1 MEMEKQ
7 KKQQKNKIPTSLR
20 FGVICIAFMITG
32 YQLALFIHRAAVL
45 EIEAGR
51 DRPDTVFVYTG
62 PPAGP
67 SSENPGTTGNPGP
80 ADGKSSTGDS
90 GGNGAK
96 ARTVRKEAVHSPLVN
111 EVRKAT
117 RKVRSFRFNPNE
129 ASIEELQELGF
140 SEKQARAI
148 ENYRQKGGRF
158 HSKED
163 FSKSFVVP
171 DSVYERLKDYIDI
184 PLLDINLADSAAF
197 DGLPGIGPYFASRMV
212 RHRDELGGYSCPE
225 QLLEIY
231 NFGEDRLQRIRP
243 LICCSPPEP
252 FALWQMDENGLRRHP
267 HIKNYRT
274 AAAIV
279 LFRENTPADCLSVPA
294 LQRAGILSQEQA
306 DALMRCRIAP
316 PGEE

>member
-1 MEMEKQ
+1 MEREKQ
-7 KKQQKNKIPTSLR
+7 TPQKNNRIPTSLR

-51 DRPDTVFVYTG
+51 DRPDTVFIYTG
-62 PPAGP
+62 PPEGHTAD
-67 SSENPGTTGNPGP
+67 NPGP
-80 ADGKSSTGDS
+80 MGNPNPTHNPGPS
-90 GGNGAK
+90 GGT
-96 ARTVRKEAVHSPLVN
+96 RTVRKDSQHSPLVT
-111 EVRKAT
+111 EVREAT

-129 ASIEELQELGF
+129 ASTDELQELGF
-140 SEKQARAI
+140 SKKQAQAI
-148 ENYRQKGGRF
+148 ENYRNKGGRF

-163 FSKSFVVP
+163 FSKSFVVS

-184 PLLDINLADSAAF
+184 PLLDLNLADSAAF
-197 DGLPGIGPYFASRMV
+197 DNLPGIGPYFASRMV
-212 RHRDELGGYSCPE
+212 RYRDELGGYSCAE

-252 FALWQMDENGLRRHP
+252 FELWQLDENGLRRHP
-267 HIKNYRT
+267 HIRNYRT

-306 DALMRCRIAP
+306 EALMRCRIKP
-316 PGEE
+316 PAGE

>member
-1 MEMEKQ
+1 MEREKQ
-7 KKQQKNKIPTSLR
+7 TPQKNNRIPASLR

-62 PPAGP
+62 PPEGHTAD
-67 SSENPGTTGNPGP
+67 NPGP
-80 ADGKSSTGDS
+80 AGET
-90 GGNGAK
+90 
-96 ARTVRKEAVHSPLVN
+96 RTERKESRHSPLVT
-111 EVRKAT
+111 EVREAT

-129 ASIEELQELGF
+129 ASTDELQELGF
-140 SEKQARAI
+140 SKKQAQAI
-148 ENYRQKGGRF
+148 ENYRNKGGRF

-163 FSKSFVVP
+163 FSKSFVVS

-184 PLLDINLADSAAF
+184 PLLDLNLADSAAF
-197 DGLPGIGPYFASRMV
+197 DNLPGIGPYFASRMV
-212 RHRDELGGYSCPE
+212 RYRDELGGYSCAE

-243 LICCSPPEP
+243 LIFCSPSEP
-252 FALWQMDENGLRRHP
+252 FRLWQMDENGLRRHP
-267 HIKNYRT
+267 HIRNYRT

-306 DALMRCRIAP
+306 DALMRCRISP
-316 PGEE
+316 PAGE

>member
-1 MEMEKQ
+1 MEREKHTP
-7 KKQQKNKIPTSLR
+7 QKNNRIPTSLR

-62 PPAGP
+62 PPEGHTAD
-67 SSENPGTTGNPGP
+67 NPGP
-80 ADGKSSTGDS
+80 AGET
-90 GGNGAK
+90 
-96 ARTVRKEAVHSPLVN
+96 RTVRKESRHSPLVT
-111 EVRKAT
+111 EVREAT

-129 ASIEELQELGF
+129 ASTEELQELGF
-140 SEKQARAI
+140 SKKQAQAI
-148 ENYRQKGGRF
+148 ENYRNKGGRF

-163 FSKSFVVP
+163 FSKSFVVS

-184 PLLDINLADSAAF
+184 PLLDLNLADSAAF
-197 DGLPGIGPYFASRMV
+197 DNLPGIGPYFASRMV
-212 RHRDELGGYSCPE
+212 RYRDELGGYSCAE

-243 LICCSPPEP
+243 LIFCSPPEP
-252 FALWQMDENGLRRHP
+252 FRLWQMDENGLRRHP
-267 HIKNYRT
+267 HIRNYRT
-274 AAAIV
+274 ATAIV

-306 DALMRCRIAP
+306 DALMRCRISP
-316 PGEE
+316 PAGE